1 MEVLVRWLVATLL
14 MLLFGGGGYLAATH
28 LGIYEGA
35 YSVFGMTL
43 LGGIAGG
50 VVAGVL
56 RVGWMWGLINAV
68 FLGVPLWL
76 INSIAGYIFIVAG
89 FGYTFGNIL
98 GQLARNASHI

>member
-14 MLLFGGGGYLAATH
+14 TLLFGGGGYLAATH

-56 RVGWMWGLINAV
+56 RVGWLWGLINAV
-68 FLGVPLWL
+68 FLGVPIWL
-76 INSIAGYIFIVAG
+76 FSPVVGYIFIVAG
-89 FGYTFGNIL
+89 FGYTFGNVL
-98 GQLARNASHI
+98 GQTANNARRI